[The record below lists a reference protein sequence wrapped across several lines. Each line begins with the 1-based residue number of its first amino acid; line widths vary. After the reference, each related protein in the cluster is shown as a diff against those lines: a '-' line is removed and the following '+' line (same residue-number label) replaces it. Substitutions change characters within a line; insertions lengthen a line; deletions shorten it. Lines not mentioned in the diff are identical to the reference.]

1 MGGDGEMYVAPQI
14 TEVGTVR
21 ELTLGHRDGEA
32 LDASFPAGTPRGKLT
47 FS

>member
-1 MGGDGEMYVAPQI
+1 MYVAPEI
-14 TEVGTVR
+14 IEVGTVR
-21 ELTLGHRDGEA
+21 DLTLGQKDGQS